1 MKIVLE
7 NSVYS
12 FFLYLLI
19 DNNWEQSIFILDEP
33 LYDKIYKKMGKIKI
47 YKYRDLSYKKHLI
60 LFRKVQVIFLFIKN
74 ENFRKL

>member
-33 LYDKIYKKMGKIKI
+33 LYDKICKKI
-47 YKYRDLSYKKHLI
+47 
-60 LFRKVQVIFLFIKN
+60 Q
-74 ENFRKL
+74 